1 MENRNILL
9 VVASVCLF
17 LVIVV
22 AVGLVLFWPK
32 SPSGA
37 EAARIEARPLF
48 DGNFDTFEF
57 YKGTQ
62 EMPGLVEMGDTAE
75 ESLRRDVTIT
85 VGEAETVGEIEIEK
99 KETPGVST
107 PTSVSSVRR
116 EETPQPTAVQRP
128 AAASVAK
135 SRKVYVKEYE
145 IQVGSYKT
153 RSRAETV
160 NDMLDDLGLAG
171 TIRTRDID
179 GATYFR
185 VRIGP
190 YQNQDEASKFL
201 TWLKG
206 VEGLQDSYISQ
217 VTRQKTIN

>member
-22 AVGLVLFWPK
+22 AAGLVLFWPR
-32 SPSGA
+32 STSGA
-37 EAARIEARPLF
+37 ETARIEPQPLF
-48 DGNFDTFEF
+48 DRNFDTFEF

-62 EMPGLVEMGDTAE
+62 EMPGLVEMEDTAQD
-75 ESLRRDVTIT
+75 SLKRDLTIA
-85 VGEAETVGEIEIEK
+85 VGEAERVGEIEIEK
-99 KETPGVST
+99 REPASEPVSVPAVEKRT
-107 PTSVSSVRR
+107 
-116 EETPQPTAVQRP
+116 QPRQTAVQRP
-128 AAASVAK
+128 AAASTARP
-135 SRKVYVKEYE
+135 RKVYVKEYE

-160 NDMLDDLGLAG
+160 SEMLDDLGLAG
-171 TIRTRDID
+171 IIRTRDIG

-206 VEGLQDSYISQ
+206 VEGLEDSYISQ

>member
-9 VVASVCLF
+9 VVTSVCLF

-22 AVGLVLFWPK
+22 AAGLVLFWPR

-37 EAARIEARPLF
+37 ETARIEAQPLF
-48 DGNFDTFEF
+48 DRSFDTFEF

-62 EMPGLVEMGDTAE
+62 EMPGLVEMEATAE
-75 ESLRRDVTIT
+75 DSLRRDLTIA
-85 VGEAETVGEIEIEK
+85 VGEAESVGEVEIEK
-99 KETPGVST
+99 KESPAVSE
-107 PTSVSSVRR
+107 PASVPVAQKR
-116 EETPQPTAVQRP
+116 TQPLQTAVQRP
-128 AAASVAK
+128 AAASAARV
-135 SRKVYVKEYE
+135 RKVYVKEYE

-160 NDMLDDLGLAG
+160 NEMLDDLGLAG
-171 TIRTRDID
+171 TIRTRDIG

-206 VEGLQDSYISQ
+206 VEGLEDSYISQ
-217 VTRQKTIN
+217 VTRQKTVN